1 MEPRGIARPGRL
13 GSHMGDLRDGS
24 ICHDPRRAG
33 GSQRIRYEYVE
44 AAFPAAPT
52 DAVVLHERS
61 HIRAHR
67 EDPVRLVDADIVPEQ
82 PYEFRFSVR
91 LLRDEIKQYI
101 EHADEHIRFLA
112 QHIYETLEN
121 DGADASWFFVFC
133 MSSVR
138 DDLSQWRAYG
148 GGESGVSI
156 GFDPLKIMTDEM
168 RKRGYL
174 VPVRYQPED
183 HKALANDIAIATLK
197 FFREGLDRRPGVD
210 RKVWADRFFDA
221 WRVHIIY
228 CAPIL
233 KDRSFKDEQEWR
245 LIVNLRQEDITRRR
259 NPASA
264 ARSYRG
270 ICRSSR
276 EKLPIREVVVG
287 PCRHPAVSRIS
298 VGTYLQ
304 AQGYAI
310 NEGNADPAKVT
321 VSSSA
326 IPFQSM

>member
-1 MEPRGIARPGRL
+1 VTDLYAITPEEQTAVSELDKKMWRQLIQPLPDTLWYYTSAATFAR
-13 GSHMGDLRDGS
+13 
-24 ICHDPRRAG
+24 I
-33 GSQRIRYEYVE
+33 VK
-44 AAFPAAPT
+44 T
-52 DAVVLHERS
+52 RS
-61 HIRAHR
+61 VWSTQISCLNDHS
-67 EDPVRLVDADIVPEQ
+67 
-82 PYEFRFSVR
+82 EFRFSVR

-101 EHADEHIRFLA
+101 GHADEHIRFLA
-112 QHIYETLEN
+112 QHIYEMLEN

-148 GGESGVSI
+148 GGEGGVSI

-168 RKRGYL
+168 RERAYL

-183 HKALANDIAIATLK
+183 HKAIANDIAIATLK
-197 FFREGLDRRPGVD
+197 FFREGLERRQGAD

-245 LIVNLRQEDITRRR
+245 LIVNLRQEDITHVEIQQR
-259 NPASA
+259 SA
-264 ARSYRG
+264 L
-270 ICRSSR
+270 ISR
-276 EKLPIREVVVG
+276 HLPLSLGEKLPIREVVVG
-287 PCRHPAVSRIS
+287 PCRHPSVSRIS
-298 VGTYLQ
+298 VGTYLR

-310 NEGNADPAKVT
+310 NEGNAQDDPAKVT